1 MRTLNR
7 ISRVLF
13 HLPPKDGSLY
23 SPLVRHL
30 EAPIEK
36 QRRRC
41 CTLLSPPSSF
51 PNTHTHTYTSV
62 HLLHLPES
70 HLEVSLPREEPLAP
84 LRVTKRNN
92 VTRIVRSGEGTGLES
107 GISRAR
113 CFPRR
118 KKRRILLSRKR
129 FGCSPGP

>member
-51 PNTHTHTYTSV
+51 PNTHTHTHTRAYTFCIF
-62 HLLHLPES
+62 LNLI
-70 HLEVSLPREEPLAP
+70 SLPREEPLAP
-84 LRVTKRNN
+84 LRVIKRNN